1 MISQRPLLA
10 ALLLAST
17 AGCTTEQMTR
27 LVYEGARMHSEG
39 VRSVTTGMPP
49 RDSQSYDQYDA
60 ERRRLEGSKRGDSGP
75 LNSP

>member
-1 MISQRPLLA
+1 MKPGLFVAVAVLV
-10 ALLLAST
+10 LT

-49 RDSQSYDQYDA
+49 RDSQNYDQYEA
-60 ERRRLEGSKRGDSGP
+60 ERRRLDESKRGDGVP
-75 LNSP
+75 FNNP